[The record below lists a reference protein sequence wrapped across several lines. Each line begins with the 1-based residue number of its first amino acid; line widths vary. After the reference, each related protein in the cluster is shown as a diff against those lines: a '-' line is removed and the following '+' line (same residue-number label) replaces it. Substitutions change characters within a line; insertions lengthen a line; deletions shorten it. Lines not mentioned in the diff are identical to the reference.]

1 MLVDSHC
8 HLDKLDYEQQHGD
21 VADVLEKAK
30 ERGIDYFLSVGV
42 TLDSFP
48 KMMDM
53 IRPYENVFASCGVH
67 PLDIEQGFDFEE
79 LKALASDERVVAIGE
94 TGLDYHY
101 QPELAE
107 KQQDIFRQHVRLAVE
122 LKKPLIIHTRMAR
135 EDTLRI
141 LREENAKEVGGVL
154 HCFTE
159 SLEMAEAA
167 IELGFYISI
176 SGIVTFKKAEEL
188 KEVVR
193 RLPLERLLVETDS
206 PYLAPVPYRG
216 KQNQP
221 AYTHEVAAYIA
232 SLKGTSFET
241 VAEVTTDNFFRL
253 FSGAQR
259 KA

>member
-8 HLDKLDYEQQHGD
+8 HLDKLDYEKQHQD
-21 VADVLEKAK
+21 VADVLSKAQ

-42 TLDSFP
+42 TLSSFP
-48 KMMDM
+48 AMMEM
-53 IRPYENVFASCGVH
+53 IKPFPNVFASCGVH
-67 PLDIEQGFDFEE
+67 PLDIEQGFDFSK
-79 LKALASDERVVAIGE
+79 LKELASDERVVAIGE

-107 KQQDIFRQHVRLAVE
+107 QQQDIFRHHVRLAVE
-122 LKKPLIIHTRMAR
+122 LNKPLIIHTRMAR

-141 LREENAKEVGGVL
+141 LREEGAEKVGGVL

-176 SGIVTFKKAEEL
+176 SGIVTFNKAEEL

-206 PYLAPVPYRG
+206 PYLAPVPHRG

-221 AYTHEVAAYIA
+221 AYTREVAAYIA
-232 SLKGTSFET
+232 SLKGTTIEK
-241 VAEVTTDNFFRL
+241 VAEATTNNFFTL
-253 FSGAQR
+253 FGGAKR
-259 KA
+259 